1 MSFWDGYRWVDQ
13 TRARQTAPGSRMQD
27 WFVTLVM
34 LAAFAIATVPL
45 LAVGAASATMS
56 VNPSQAAPG
65 QSVALTG
72 TGFSPRTKIQL
83 LWDGSTTGMPTPS
96 VTGQGAI
103 KASLRV
109 PATAPTGIH
118 TIGAAVIHRINGTA
132 HSDQGTR
139 RAPSVNTP
147 AIASAATIQKLTTP
161 ASATE
166 AVAKVSV

>member
-96 VTGQGAI
+96 VTGQGSI

-109 PATAPTGIH
+109 PTTAPTGSH
-118 TIGAAVIHRINGTA
+118 TIGAASR
-132 HSDQGTR
+132 
-139 RAPSVNTP
+139 
-147 AIASAATIQKLTTP
+147 
-161 ASATE
+161 
-166 AVAKVSV
+166 

>member
-1 MSFWDGYRWVDQ
+1 MSFWDGYRWVDE

-72 TGFSPRTKIQL
+72 TGFSPPWL
-83 LWDGSTTGMPTPS
+83 CGP
-96 VTGQGAI
+96 
-103 KASLRV
+103 ASLRV
-109 PATAPTGIH
+109 CSFVVSGRP
-118 TIGAAVIHRINGTA
+118 
-132 HSDQGTR
+132 GTR
-139 RAPSVNTP
+139 DG
-147 AIASAATIQKLTTP
+147 SARR
-161 ASATE
+161 
-166 AVAKVSV
+166 